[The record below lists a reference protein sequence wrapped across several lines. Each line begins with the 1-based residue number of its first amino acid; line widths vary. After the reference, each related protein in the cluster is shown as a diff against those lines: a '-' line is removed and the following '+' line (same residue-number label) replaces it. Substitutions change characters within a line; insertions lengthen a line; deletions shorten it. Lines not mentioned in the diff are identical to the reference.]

1 MRILRDGVYFSEG
14 DDLGFVASI
23 DNDDPSLYSFHPDD
37 YRANKLAEIKSA
49 CEAELSALQA
59 EYPESEVMSWDKQER
74 EARAFVADSSASVPL
89 ISSLAS
95 VRGIGVPDLAN
106 RIIQKADAYT
116 AAIGQALGRRQK
128 LEDQLNA
135 MTSWEEMAEINW

>member
-1 MRILRDGVYFSEG
+1 
-14 DDLGFVASI
+14 
-23 DNDDPSLYSFHPDD
+23 
-37 YRANKLAEIKSA
+37 
-49 CEAELSALQA
+49 
-59 EYPESEVMSWDKQER
+59 MSWDKQER